1 MVVIHR
7 GRTRRAIEKLIR
19 LEEAEQARIA
29 REAEEAEQARIA
41 EEARKEKEEEE
52 EAKRRSAYSQARWQ
66 QRQMAEEARNAA
78 TYAIFNKVVANT
90 PALRKPGLTASKRT
104 NMTLKAM
111 KAYAK
116 KVGKNFVKGRNERAL
131 VFAEKR
137 RRERLHDEARAAY
150 VRAYRLAHQMNTRR
164 KMARA
169 NTIAAKEK
177 VNVAA
182 ATAAAA
188 ANTAARSRSAANNA
202 AGRAALARAALAAA
216 EKYTATVRAAAAA
229 RKNAETARRAAFPVM
244 PPIESIGAPS
254 PTAPAY
260 EPPIESLEDAPLPSA
275 PPAHTL
281 PGTANSVEQDPIAA
295 GGTRKTRKRR

>member
-29 REAEEAEQARIA
+29 KKVREAEEAEQARIA

-90 PALRKPGLTASKRT
+90 PALRKPGLTARKRT

-116 KVGKNFVKGRNERAL
+116 NLPLAVVLMAGIRA
-131 VFAEKR
+131 FS
-137 RRERLHDEARAAY
+137 Y
-150 VRAYRLAHQMNTRR
+150 G
-164 KMARA
+164 
-169 NTIAAKEK
+169 
-177 VNVAA
+177 
-182 ATAAAA
+182 
-188 ANTAARSRSAANNA
+188 AARMLSGPVQQVADLIQRGPAQVV
-202 AGRAALARAALAAA
+202 
-216 EKYTATVRAAAAA
+216 TV
-229 RKNAETARRAAFPVM
+229 
-244 PPIESIGAPS
+244 
-254 PTAPAY
+254 
-260 EPPIESLEDAPLPSA
+260 
-275 PPAHTL
+275 
-281 PGTANSVEQDPIAA
+281 DP
-295 GGTRKTRKRR
+295 